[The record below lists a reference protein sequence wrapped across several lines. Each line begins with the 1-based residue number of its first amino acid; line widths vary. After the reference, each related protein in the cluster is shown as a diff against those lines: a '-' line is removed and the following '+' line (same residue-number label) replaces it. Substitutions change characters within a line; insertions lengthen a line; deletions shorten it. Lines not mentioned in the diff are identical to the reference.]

1 MLEKSVTYG
10 TMTYGTHKD
19 DRPAATI
26 KKIRNILRNLG
37 IVPVEHH
44 WDSFGE
50 ANHSMVLADPG
61 LGAVN
66 GKGISKEYALA
77 SAHGE
82 FIERLQNF
90 HLYHKGYGLMKETEL
105 QVPDQVLKDI
115 SCGAPFLGKFCP
127 ALGIDPESPTE
138 IGIPILF
145 FPFWDVFNK
154 KVTDIPSMLLNSSNG
169 MCAGNTPE
177 EALVE
182 GICEIIER
190 YVLSRLFFNSAALP
204 TIPME
209 DIKNL
214 GVYRLIDDI
223 HKNGYHVIV
232 KDMTIGGRYP
242 VVGTLLFNKDRT
254 KYIVRLGSSPIFE
267 TALQRCLTEVAQ
279 NSSFSDFEYKMV
291 NFQFDFC
298 EKLLEDRNS
307 KDKKLLLYYYAHNN
321 ISGVGHFP
329 ADLFTEARTDHTYRG
344 AFEEKFKN
352 SKQSLYFLLNLIK
365 RLNRDLY
372 VRDVNFLGFPAYRV
386 YISELSCVDRM
397 WFLEDVE
404 DYLLFGF
411 RAGKRENILRLK
423 SLGDDELRQLADC
436 MKKDIASPVLSSP
449 NMYSA
454 VHIIPPLSLKP
465 SKAYPFRIDQIP
477 YTLLLVLILYRLKE
491 YRQAL
496 NYLTHT
502 MDRKKVEYEQ
512 FSGFDLEGL
521 RHAFKNK
528 FSRELPLPHHA
539 GYLFQPMFFFLR
551 KLAAGVPKSEAE
563 AQIARYFGGQ
573 RLDELLDLL
582 SMKTLGVPDCG
593 DCSCCA
599 LQEECLYDK
608 WKQRIGAI
616 SQSQKQYYP
625 DQANLEKLFKELLIE
640 E

>member
-1 MLEKSVTYG
+1 
-10 TMTYGTHKD
+10 MTYGTHKD
-19 DRPAATI
+19 ERPAATI
-26 KKIRNILRNLG
+26 KYIRNILHNLG
-37 IVPVEHH
+37 IVPVEYH

-50 ANHSMVLADPG
+50 ANHSVVLADPG

-66 GKGISKEYALA
+66 GKGISREYALA

-82 FIERLQNF
+82 FIERVQNF
-90 HLYHKGYGLMKETEL
+90 HLYRREYGLMKETGMEI
-105 QVPDQVLKDI
+105 PDQVVKDI
-115 SCGAPFLGKFCP
+115 SYGAPFLGKFCP
-127 ALGIDPESPTE
+127 ALGINPESPRE
-138 IGIPILF
+138 IGIPTLF

-154 KVTDIPSMLLNSSNG
+154 KVTEIPSMLLNSSNG

-177 EALVE
+177 EALGE

-209 DIKNL
+209 DIKHL

-232 KDMTIGGRYP
+232 KDMTLGGRYP

-254 KYIVRLGSSPIFE
+254 KYSVRLGSSTIFE
-267 TALQRCLTEVAQ
+267 TALQRCLTEIAQ

-307 KDKKLLLYYYAHNN
+307 KDKKLLLHYYAHNN

-329 ADLFTEARTDHTYRG
+329 ADLFTEAPTDRSYRD

-365 RLNRDLY
+365 CLNRDLY
-372 VRDVNFLGFPAYRV
+372 IRDVNFLGFPAYRV

-404 DYLLFGF
+404 DYLLFSF
-411 RAGKRENILRLK
+411 RTGERENILRLK
-423 SLGDDELRQLADC
+423 SLGDDELRQLAEC
-436 MKKDIASPVLSSP
+436 MQKDIASPAFSAP
-449 NMYSA
+449 NMYPA
-454 VHIIPPLSLKP
+454 APVIPPISLKP

-491 YRQAL
+491 YRPAL
-496 NYLTHT
+496 DYLTLT

-528 FSRELPLPHHA
+528 LSRELPLPDHA
-539 GYLFQPMFFFLR
+539 GYLFQPMFFFLK
-551 KLAAGVPKSEAE
+551 KLSAGVPKSEAE
-563 AQIARYFGGQ
+563 AQTAEYFGRQ
-573 RLDELLDLL
+573 RTDELLDLL

-593 DCSCCA
+593 DCSSCY
-599 LQEECLYDK
+599 LREECRYDK
-608 WKQRIGAI
+608 WKQRINAVNEPK
-616 SQSQKQYYP
+616 KQNYP
-625 DQANLEKLFKELLIE
+625 DQANLEKLFKDMDIHTF
-640 E
+640 